1 MSVMKCTAAGDC
13 MVFRRLPGHY
23 EGFEEL
29 KNFIGQGD
37 FRFFNLETTV
47 HNYES
52 YGAAISGGSWF
63 CARPEILQDMKEF
76 GFNVT
81 TTANNHAMDYSHK
94 GLLKTMEYLRAAG
107 LPFSGTGENLG
118 EASAPCYLDTL
129 SGRFALISV
138 CSSFH
143 DDAPAGEQSRT
154 MPGRPGLNPLHF
166 STTYRLPKEDMET
179 MRRIAGE
186 IGINGASDIS
196 RKEGYL
202 PQLPADMTA
211 FGSLMFKEGEKAG
224 KETKVN
230 EQDMKRIERSIREA
244 RFMADY
250 IVISVHS
257 HQLKGTKKEE
267 PDSAL
272 EEFAHRCIDAGADA
286 VIGTGPH
293 LLRPVEIYKGRPIF
307 YCLGDFII
315 QLETVER
322 APADFFMK
330 QKMTGNEG
338 LDELFNA
345 RSDFGKRGLYYSRVM
360 FEAVVPYWEAENGKL
375 TKLQLMPVELHFDEP
390 KSTGGWPSPKA
401 DAGIL
406 ERLQKMSEPYGTKM
420 TIENGIATV
429 AL

>member
-1 MSVMKCTAAGDC
+1 

-186 IGINGASDIS
+186 IGKRADIYKAPHHGTPHTGTPDAIRVYQPALVVVTNGAEYLRQYSDLEPIIVQNAPQARIVLTEDSDVTIVLNDHQFTCRIS
-196 RKEGYL
+196 
-202 PQLPADMTA
+202 AD
-211 FGSLMFKEGEKAG
+211 
-224 KETKVN
+224 
-230 EQDMKRIERSIREA
+230 
-244 RFMADY
+244 
-250 IVISVHS
+250 
-257 HQLKGTKKEE
+257 
-267 PDSAL
+267 
-272 EEFAHRCIDAGADA
+272 
-286 VIGTGPH
+286 
-293 LLRPVEIYKGRPIF
+293 
-307 YCLGDFII
+307 
-315 QLETVER
+315 
-322 APADFFMK
+322 
-330 QKMTGNEG
+330 
-338 LDELFNA
+338 
-345 RSDFGKRGLYYSRVM
+345 
-360 FEAVVPYWEAENGKL
+360 
-375 TKLQLMPVELHFDEP
+375 
-390 KSTGGWPSPKA
+390 
-401 DAGIL
+401 
-406 ERLQKMSEPYGTKM
+406 
-420 TIENGIATV
+420 
-429 AL
+429 